1 MNSAT
6 QTLRPLCP
14 HLIVAGIALAIGTAV
29 AADESPAPSLSE
41 ESAKEEKKTQP
52 LDLRAPE
59 ITKLYTPE
67 QIKGMLARARDDSEP
82 VEVETTREPPP
93 TVTPYVW
100 RAVAAPFWALLHP
113 TQAWR
118 IFAPLPPDQ
127 TKGLDAKPDATDP
140 YAQPAIPFR

>member
-1 MNSAT
+1 MCSFKSPASLFTLVALAMSNPIFAEEPPEPAAGDNSA
-6 QTLRPLCP
+6 
-14 HLIVAGIALAIGTAV
+14 
-29 AADESPAPSLSE
+29 
-41 ESAKEEKKTQP
+41 EEKKQP
-52 LDLRAPE
+52 LDLRAPD

-67 QIKGMLARARDDSEP
+67 QVKAMLARARDDAEP